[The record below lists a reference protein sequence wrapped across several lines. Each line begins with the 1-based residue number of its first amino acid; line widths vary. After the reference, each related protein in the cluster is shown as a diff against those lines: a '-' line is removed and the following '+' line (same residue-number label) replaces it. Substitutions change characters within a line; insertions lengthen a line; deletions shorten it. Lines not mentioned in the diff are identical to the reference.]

1 MVEVRFADTLTNLR
15 NGETRNGAEPWPLT
29 SLRSNLNCLF
39 ATTQRIL
46 RKCSTSSGVRDSSS
60 YIRTT
65 THAAIGP
72 RCHITD
78 SFDTMPSNSG
88 ETAQANLR
96 RRIRSANYTHTR
108 QQHTPSKQTAPPPAL
123 PPLPPTKPTVKQKS
137 TPTPARIQNTYINTH
152 SQETPPHTD
161 ALSKQNDTHM
171 KLFDGVVRCSM
182 AASFDSVSK
191 FRREAHPLSGAN
203 FTCIHRKRGCEWLRK
218 SIQDMV
224 PWLGYS
230 QQP

>member
-1 MVEVRFADTLTNLR
+1 MVKQGTVRSLGLLPLYFVIWIVHLLRLNESFGNVRQAQVFAIPR
-15 NGETRNGAEPWPLT
+15 HT
-29 SLRSNLNCLF
+29 SERQHMPRSVHDV
-39 ATTQRIL
+39 IL
-46 RKCSTSSGVRDSSS
+46 RTLSTRCRPIPVRP
-60 YIRTT
+60 RKQTHVEGTAVPT
-65 THAAIGP
+65 THT
-72 RCHITD
+72 HVNNTH
-78 SFDTMPSNSG
+78 
-88 ETAQANLR
+88 R
-96 RRIRSANYTHTR
+96 RNKPHL
-108 QQHTPSKQTAPPPAL
+108 PPP
-123 PPLPPTKPTVKQKS
+123 PRPSPQPNPLSNKS
-137 TPTPARIQNTYINTH
+137 LTPTPARIQNTYINTH

-203 FTCIHRKRGCEWLRK
+203 ITCIHRKRGCEWLRK

-224 PWLGYS
+224 PRLDYS

>member
-46 RKCSTSSGVRDSSS
+46 RKCSTSSGVRDSLS

-88 ETAQANLR
+88 ETVQANPRFKEPQCQLH
-96 RRIRSANYTHTR
+96 THTHRR
-108 QQHTPSKQTAPPPAL
+108 QQHTPSKHVCNFSYATTFGRKVQ
-123 PPLPPTKPTVKQKS
+123 PLITRHVHP
-137 TPTPARIQNTYINTH
+137 RRQNKN
-152 SQETPPHTD
+152 
-161 ALSKQNDTHM
+161 SK
-171 KLFDGVVRCSM
+171 
-182 AASFDSVSK
+182 
-191 FRREAHPLSGAN
+191 
-203 FTCIHRKRGCEWLRK
+203 
-218 SIQDMV
+218 
-224 PWLGYS
+224 
-230 QQP
+230 

>member
-65 THAAIGP
+65 AHAAVGP

-88 ETAQANLR
+88 ETAQANPRFKEPQCQLH
-96 RRIRSANYTHTR
+96 THTSTT
-108 QQHTPSKQTAPPPAL
+108 HTVETNRTSPRPSAPPPNQTHCQ
-123 PPLPPTKPTVKQKS
+123 TKVHT
-137 TPTPARIQNTYINTH
+137 NTCSNSEHIYQYTLSRNTASH
-152 SQETPPHTD
+152 RRTFKTERHAHEIVRRGCS
-161 ALSKQNDTHM
+161 
-171 KLFDGVVRCSM
+171 LFDGG
-182 AASFDSVSK
+182 F
-191 FRREAHPLSGAN
+191 
-203 FTCIHRKRGCEWLRK
+203 I
-218 SIQDMV
+218 
-224 PWLGYS
+224 
-230 QQP
+230 